1 MAEGFKFIH
10 ASDLHLDRPMQGL
23 TELPA
28 HLKPALTEAPY
39 IAASR
44 VFDQAI
50 AELVDFVLLSGD
62 PFDHPSAPPRAK
74 TFLLSQFK
82 RLADRQITIYWSSGD
97 ASQPSSWPTAAE
109 LPENVVRFSCNDVEV
124 VTHSKEGVPVATIHG
139 ACCDSRR
146 ENFSPFFADDG
157 EPFPIAISTGE
168 IEAGPTENS
177 NIRYWALGG
186 QPVTTLLETEHGMAS
201 HPGTPQGRSIFENG
215 PCGCLLGRVT
225 SKGELHLNKIETGPV
240 RWLHQKVTISE
251 DVSDDKLKDIFSERA
266 MSIANGTSGGN
277 TLVQWHILTTGELN
291 LNLRRIERRK
301 ELVDWLHAEFG
312 SETEN
317 WLWTTDVLI
326 EPPDSLPQ
334 EWYEEDTILGEYLR
348 AIEHYQKEESAE
360 VSLHH
365 YLPSTTENGSFF
377 DIGVIASQN
386 RREILRQTVMLGV
399 DYMGPSVTN
408 GDRGPT
414 KLETP

>member
-1 MAEGFKFIH
+1 
-10 ASDLHLDRPMQGL
+10 MQGL

-39 IAASR
+39 IAAIG

-50 AELVDFVLLSGD
+50 TELVDFVLLSGD
-62 PFDHPSAPPRAK
+62 LFDDQSAAPRAK
-74 TFLLSQFK
+74 NFLLSQFK
-82 RLADRQITIYWSSGD
+82 RLAERKITIYWSSGN
-97 ASQPSSWPTAAE
+97 ASHPSSWPTAAE
-109 LPENVVRFSCNDVEV
+109 LPANVVRFSCNDVEV
-124 VTHSKEGVPVATIHG
+124 VTHSKKGVPVATIHG
-139 ACCDSRR
+139 ACCDDRR
-146 ENFSPFFADDG
+146 ENFSPFFADEG
-157 EPFPIAISTGE
+157 EPFPIAISTGDL
-168 IEAGPTENS
+168 EADPTENS

-186 QPVTTLLETEHGMAS
+186 RPLTTLLETGHGMAAY
-201 HPGTPQGRSIFENG
+201 PGTPQGRSICENG

-225 SKGELHLNKIETGPV
+225 SEGELQLKKIETGPI

-251 DVSDDKLKDIFSERA
+251 DVSDDSLKNIFSERA
-266 MSIANGTSGGN
+266 MIIANETPSRN

-301 ELVDWLHAEFG
+301 RIIDWLRAEFG

-326 EPPDSLPQ
+326 EPPDFLPQ
-334 EWYEEDTILGEYLR
+334 EWYGEDTILGEYLR
-348 AIEHYQKEESAE
+348 AIENYQKEESLE
-360 VSLHH
+360 VSLHN
-365 YLPSTTENGSFF
+365 YLPSSTENGSFF
-377 DIGVIASQN
+377 DIGVIAPQN
-386 RREILRQTVMLGV
+386 RSEILRQTVMLGV

-414 KLETP
+414 KLKTP

>member
-39 IAASR
+39 IAAIG

-50 AELVDFVLLSGD
+50 TELVDFVLLSGD
-62 PFDHPSAPPRAK
+62 LFDDQSAAPRAK
-74 TFLLSQFK
+74 NFLLSQFK
-82 RLADRQITIYWSSGD
+82 RLAERKITIYWSSGN
-97 ASQPSSWPTAAE
+97 ASHPSSWPTAAE
-109 LPENVVRFSCNDVEV
+109 LPANVVRFSCNDVEV
-124 VTHSKEGVPVATIHG
+124 VTHSKKGVPVATIHG
-139 ACCDSRR
+139 ASCDDRR

-157 EPFPIAISTGE
+157 EPFPIAISTGDL
-168 IEAGPTENS
+168 EADPTENS

-186 QPVTTLLETEHGMAS
+186 RPLTTLLETGHGMAAY
-201 HPGTPQGRSIFENG
+201 PGTPQGRSICENG

-225 SKGELHLNKIETGPV
+225 SEGELQLKKIETGPI

-251 DVSDDKLKDIFSERA
+251 DVSDDSLKNIFSERA
-266 MSIANGTSGGN
+266 MIIANETPSRN

-301 ELVDWLHAEFG
+301 KIIDWLRAEFG

-326 EPPDSLPQ
+326 EPPDFLPQ
-334 EWYEEDTILGEYLR
+334 EWYGEDTILGEYLR
-348 AIEHYQKEESAE
+348 AIENYQKEESLE
-360 VSLHH
+360 VSLHN
-365 YLPSTTENGSFF
+365 YLPSSTENGSFF
-377 DIGVIASQN
+377 DIGVIAPQN
-386 RREILRQTVMLGV
+386 RSEILRQTVMLGV

-414 KLETP
+414 KLKTP

>member
-39 IAASR
+39 IAAIG

-50 AELVDFVLLSGD
+50 TELVDFVLLSGD
-62 PFDHPSAPPRAK
+62 LFDDQSAAPRAK
-74 TFLLSQFK
+74 NFLLSQFK
-82 RLADRQITIYWSSGD
+82 RLAERKITIYWSSGVT
-97 ASQPSSWPTAAE
+97 SQPSSWPTAAE
-109 LPENVVRFSCNDVEV
+109 LPANVVRFSCNDVEV
-124 VTHSKEGVPVATIHG
+124 VTHSKKGVPVATIHG
-139 ACCDSRR
+139 ACCDYRR
-146 ENFSPFFADDG
+146 ENFSPFFADVG
-157 EPFPIAISTGE
+157 EPFPIAISTGDL
-168 IEAGPTENS
+168 EADPPENS

-186 QPVTTLLETEHGMAS
+186 RPLTTLLETGHGMAAY
-201 HPGTPQGRSIFENG
+201 PGTPQGRSICEIG

-225 SKGELHLNKIETGPV
+225 PEGELQLKKIETSPI

-251 DVSDDKLKDIFSERA
+251 DVSDDSLKNIFSERA
-266 MSIANGTSGGN
+266 MIIANETPSRN

-301 ELVDWLHAEFG
+301 KIIDWLRAEFG

-326 EPPDSLPQ
+326 EPPDFLPQ

-348 AIEHYQKEESAE
+348 AIENYQKEESLE
-360 VSLHH
+360 VSLHN
-365 YLPSTTENGSFF
+365 YLPSSTENGSFF
-377 DIGVIASQN
+377 DIGVIAPQN
-386 RREILRQTVMLGV
+386 RSEILRQTVMLGV

-414 KLETP
+414 KLKTP